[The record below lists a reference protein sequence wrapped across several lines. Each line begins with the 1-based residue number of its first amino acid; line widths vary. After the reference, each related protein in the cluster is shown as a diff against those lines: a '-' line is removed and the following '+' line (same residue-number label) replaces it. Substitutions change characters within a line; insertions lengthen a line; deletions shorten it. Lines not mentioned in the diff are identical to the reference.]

1 MQGDRGFL
9 GFGTFSIVW
18 LLLAFV
24 TGQASFCGWLC
35 ILILAPWVC
44 SAQKNVYTITW
55 YRCHAA
61 QNKPEFLVIAVQPSS
76 ALFSMSAEEM
86 AEDAAEAGGL

>member
-1 MQGDRGFL
+1 MAG
-9 GFGTFSIVW
+9 SCI
-18 LLLAFV
+18 
-24 TGQASFCGWLC
+24 LC
-35 ILILAPWVC
+35 IAPWVC

-55 YRCHAA
+55 YKCRTA
-61 QNKPEFLVIAVQPSS
+61 QNKPEFLVIANS